1 MQTNQCI
8 TLIKHFQMLARYNTL
23 ANLRI
28 YQACSQ
34 LSRAELTRFRP
45 SFFGSIYATLNHIL
59 VCDRLWLAR
68 FASNTVKNYDL
79 NAILYETFSE
89 LEKARI
95 VEDGHIES
103 FTQNMAEEFLQETIK
118 YYDRDGKFQE
128 YSAILLLEHFFH
140 YQTHHR
146 GQVHDMITQT
156 EIIPPVL
163 DLHRLLR
170 PYAGMYLN

>member
-1 MQTNQCI
+1 MPTNHCI

-59 VCDRLWLAR
+59 VSDRLWLAR
-68 FASNTVKNYDL
+68 FANNTVKADE
-79 NAILYETFSE
+79 AILDETFSE
-89 LEKARI
+89 LQRARI

-103 FTQNMAEEFLQETIK
+103 FTKNMTEEFLQETIK
-118 YYDRDGKFQE
+118 YYDRDGKFQQD
-128 YSAILLLEHFFH
+128 SAILLLEHFFH

-170 PYAGMYLN
+170 PYAEMYLN